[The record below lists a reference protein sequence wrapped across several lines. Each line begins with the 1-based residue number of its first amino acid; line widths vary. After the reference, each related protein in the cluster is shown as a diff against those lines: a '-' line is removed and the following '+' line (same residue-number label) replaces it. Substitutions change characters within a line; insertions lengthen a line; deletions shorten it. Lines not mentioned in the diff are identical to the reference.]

1 MDIFD
6 IILSIIFTG
15 IVIYILIHSMID
27 IVNMNKK
34 QQQDEYIKK
43 MMDDFKKKKEGSDD
57 ENDHNSSSWFW

>member
-15 IVIYILIHSMID
+15 AVIYILIHSMID
-27 IVNMNKK
+27 IVNMNKEE

-43 MMDDFKKKKEGSDD
+43 MMDDFKKKKEGCDD
-57 ENDHNSSSWFW
+57 ENGNKSS